1 MFNEL
6 ETAPCCYDEADHNI
20 MKYLISYFYANFK
33 SLQMV
38 KCKSVCVTSP
48 PGRHGRALVVGDG
61 DPEAVGAGA
70 AGQAAVARVHPVTA
84 NQR

>member
-1 MFNEL
+1 
-6 ETAPCCYDEADHNI
+6 

-33 SLQMV
+33 RRQMV
-38 KCKSVCVTSP
+38 KVCVCVTSP

>member
-1 MFNEL
+1 M
-6 ETAPCCYDEADHNI
+6 C
-20 MKYLISYFYANFK
+20 
-33 SLQMV
+33 
-38 KCKSVCVTSP
+38 VCVTSP

>member
-1 MFNEL
+1 MKHLILLREL
-6 ETAPCCYDEADHNI
+6 YKFTDG
-20 MKYLISYFYANFK
+20 
-33 SLQMV
+33 
-38 KCKSVCVTSP
+38 KSVCVLTSP

-70 AGQAAVARVHPVTA
+70 AGQAAVARVHAVAA

>member
-1 MFNEL
+1 
-6 ETAPCCYDEADHNI
+6 

-33 SLQMV
+33 SLLMV
-38 KCKSVCVTSP
+38 NSKCVCVTSP

-61 DPEAVGAGA
+61 DPETVGAGA
-70 AGQAAVARVHPVTA
+70 AGQAAVPRVHPVTA

>member
-1 MFNEL
+1 
-6 ETAPCCYDEADHNI
+6 

-38 KCKSVCVTSP
+38 KGKSVCVCVTSP

-70 AGQAAVARVHPVTA
+70 AGQAAVARVHTVTA

>member
-1 MFNEL
+1 
-6 ETAPCCYDEADHNI
+6 
-20 MKYLISYFYANFK
+20 MKHLILLLYANFK
-33 SLQMV
+33 SRQMV
-38 KCKSVCVTSP
+38 ILYVCVLTSP

-70 AGQAAVARVHPVTA
+70 AGQAAVARVHPVAA